1 MYKHKKSLPQFIS
14 LLSERII
21 KLVPELCFMTG
32 LTDAMRADFRIM
44 KELGNYTRLTPPQ
57 RQVFISF
64 QKYYCHTFRRYHFFS
79 SLRDASQV
87 KYVLDYFSTRYR
99 KT

>member
-1 MYKHKKSLPQFIS
+1 MFKKMLHINLF
-14 LLSERII
+14 LFFSERII

-32 LTDAMRADFRIM
+32 LTDVMRADFRIM

-64 QKYYCHTFRRYHFFS
+64 QKYCHTFRRYHFFS
-79 SLRDASQV
+79 SSLCGASQV
-87 KYVLDYFSTRYR
+87 KY
-99 KT
+99 